1 MSYKTN
7 GVSTKSDN
15 VVIKKANNGN
25 ENAGTVNGAFD
36 YSADRSI
43 DENSSSGSET
53 RTAGLGKDLTI
64 VITSVDDEDIEIR
77 EKSPIRRS
85 AEGYSEIDLRESALQ
100 NVKEEAENKVGNNNG
115 KKNKDDKKKKSK
127 SKKNSKKEK
136 S

>member
-15 VVIKKANNGN
+15 VVIQKANNGN
-25 ENAGTVNGAFD
+25 EDVGTVNGAFD

-43 DENSSSGSET
+43 DDNSSSGSET

-85 AEGYSEIDLRESALQ
+85 AEAYSEIDLRESALQ
-100 NVKEEAENKVGNNNG
+100 NVKEEAENKADKNNG

>member
-7 GVSTKSDN
+7 EVSTKSDN
-15 VVIKKANNGN
+15 VVIQSANNGN
-25 ENAGTVNGAFD
+25 GNVGTANGAFD
-36 YSADRSI
+36 YSTERSI
-43 DENSSSGSET
+43 DDNSSIGSET

-85 AEGYSEIDLRESALQ
+85 AEAYSEIDLRESALQ
-100 NVKEEAENKVGNNNG
+100 NVKEETEHKADKNNG
-115 KKNKDDKKKKSK
+115 KKIKDDKKKKSK
-127 SKKNSKKEK
+127 YKKKSKKEK